1 MKISKLNKVDLRDLW
16 KHEALD
22 FTKWLSERGNLELL
36 SDEIGVGIELIQ
48 TEASI
53 GRYNVDIL
61 AQEENT
67 GRKIII
73 ENQLETTD
81 HSHLGQL
88 ITYAAGIEAE
98 YIVWLVRAARDEHL
112 QAVDWLNEHTDDKLN
127 FFLVVVELG
136 QIDTSPPA
144 VKFDV
149 VSRPNDWKK
158 TVRGSPCDGEPTE
171 TRARQLD
178 FWQRLRDFGSNKYP
192 ELKWRKP
199 GARQWYNVAIGRSD
213 CGVCLTVLSRED
225 KVGCELYIGGSKELF
240 RNLLNSKDAIER
252 ELGLVGKIDW
262 MELPERKASRIR
274 TYTQFDF
281 DDEATWN
288 DAFRWLAET
297 CVKFKKVFSKDWN
310 TGTQQ
315 TGFTEPR
322 DEVSVASPALPAQGR

>member
-22 FTKWLSERGNLELL
+22 FTKWLSEPGNLELL
-36 SDEIGVGIELIQ
+36 SDEIGIGIELVQ
-48 TEASI
+48 TEASV

-98 YIVWLVRAARDEHL
+98 YIVWLVRQARDEHL

-127 FFLVVVELG
+127 FFIVVVELW
-136 QIDTSPPA
+136 QIDDSAPA

-158 TVRGSPCDGEPTE
+158 SVRGSASDGEQTE
-171 TRARQLD
+171 TKARQLD
-178 FWQRLRDFGSNKYP
+178 FWQRLRDFAANKYP
-192 ELKWRKP
+192 ELKLRKP
-199 GARQWYNVAIGRSD
+199 AASHWYDVAIGRSD
-213 CGVCLTVLSRED
+213 CHATLTVLSREN
-225 KVGCELYIGGSKELF
+225 KVGCELYIRGSKELF
-240 RNLLNSKDAIER
+240 RDLLKSKDAIEK
-252 ELGLVGKIDW
+252 ELGLVGNINW
-262 MELPERKASRIR
+262 VELPERKASRIR

-281 DDEATWN
+281 DNEVTWD

-297 CVKFKKVFSKDWN
+297 CIKFKKVFTKDWN
-310 TGTQQ
+310 TSSQAAGC
-315 TGFTEPR
+315 TEPR
-322 DEVSVASPALPAQGR
+322 DSAAATDRAVNAQ